1 MSGIRFVL
9 SLFMTVVIALPITLT
24 GCAQNYSSPQ
34 QAAANACRALG
45 PQALSGALIGGLGGA
60 AAGAGIGALATG
72 GSGKAAAIGAGVGL
86 LAGVMAGMAEG
97 HHLDQGDCA
106 AAQQALQQYDS
117 APSGQP
123 VAWSN
128 PSTGSSGTYTP
139 AASYTSASGQICR
152 PTDASYSIQ
161 GHAPVTGDQLIV
173 CRTASGDWEPQQN
186 PPPNSTSS

>member
-1 MSGIRFVL
+1 MNENRLIL
-9 SLFMTVVIALPITLT
+9 SLFISGMLAISTILA

-34 QAAANACRALG
+34 QAADNACRALG

-72 GSGKAAAIGAGVGL
+72 GSGKAAAIGAGIGL
-86 LAGVMAGMAEG
+86 LAGVVAGMAEG

-106 AAQQALQQYDS
+106 AAQLALQQYGS

-123 VAWSN
+123 VVWNN

-139 AASYTSASGQICR
+139 ADSYTSTGGQICR

-161 GHAPVTGDQLIV
+161 GHAPVTGDQIIV
-173 CRTASGDWEPQQN
+173 CRTAAGDWEPQQQS
-186 PPPNSTSS
+186 PPSSSS